1 MQVVRSVAVAT
12 YPQDSCM
19 HSNQVAEIDLTSWK
33 LARLIPAGK
42 ETDGLAWAAGH

>member
-1 MQVVRSVAVAT
+1 
-12 YPQDSCM
+12 M